1 MNPMIKSFDIE
12 GVIAQPLKQIESNC
26 GTVLQMLRNDSSLF
40 NQFGEIYFSEIH
52 PRMINAWKRH
62 KQQAQNL
69 TVPLGN
75 IRLAIY
81 DDRSTSSSR
90 GKIIEY
96 ELGRPENYKLIH
108 IPPMLWHGFQE
119 ISGQISIIA
128 NCPDKPHDPE
138 ETESEPA
145 DSNQIPYQWEV

>member
-1 MNPMIKSFDIE
+1 MIKSFDIE

-52 PRMINAWKRH
+52 PRTINAWKKH

-69 TVPLGN
+69 TVPFGN
-75 IRLAIY
+75 IRLVIY

-96 ELGRPENYKLIH
+96 EIGRPENYTST
-108 IPPMLWHGFQE
+108 PP
-119 ISGQISIIA
+119 
-128 NCPDKPHDPE
+128 
-138 ETESEPA
+138 
-145 DSNQIPYQWEV
+145 

>member
-1 MNPMIKSFDIE
+1 MNLMIKSLEIE
-12 GVIAQPLKQIESNC
+12 GVFAKPLKQIETNC
-26 GTVLQMLRNDSSLF
+26 GTVLQMLRNDSSSF

-75 IRLAIY
+75 IRLVIY
-81 DDRSTSSSR
+81 DDRPTSSSC
-90 GKIIEY
+90 GKTIEY
-96 ELGRPENYKLIH
+96 EIGLPENYKLIH
-108 IPPMLWHGFQE
+108 IPPMLWYGFQE
-119 ISGQISIIA
+119 ISGKVSIIA

-138 ETESEPA
+138 EGESKPA
-145 DSNQIPYQWEV
+145 DSNQIPYQWEA

>member
-1 MNPMIKSFDIE
+1 MNLMIKSLEIE
-12 GVIAQPLKQIESNC
+12 GVFAKPLKQIETNC
-26 GTVLQMLRNDSSLF
+26 GTVLQMLRNDSSSF

-75 IRLAIY
+75 IRLVIY
-81 DDRSTSSSR
+81 DDRPTSSSC
-90 GKIIEY
+90 GKTIEY
-96 ELGRPENYKLIH
+96 EIGRPENYKLIH
-108 IPPMLWHGFQE
+108 IPPMLWYGFQE
-119 ISGQISIIA
+119 ISGKVSIIA

-138 ETESEPA
+138 EGESKPA
-145 DSNQIPYQWEV
+145 DSNPIPYQWEA

>member
-1 MNPMIKSFDIE
+1 MNLMIKSLEIE
-12 GVIAQPLKQIESNC
+12 GVFAKPLKQIETNC
-26 GTVLQMLRNDSSLF
+26 GTVLQMLRNDSSSF

-75 IRLAIY
+75 IRLVIY
-81 DDRSTSSSR
+81 DDRSTSSSC

-96 ELGRPENYKLIH
+96 KVGRPENYKLIH
-108 IPPMLWHGFQE
+108 IPPMLWYGIQE
-119 ISGQISIIA
+119 ISGKISIIA

-138 ETESEPA
+138 EGESIPA
-145 DSNQIPYQWEV
+145 DSNQIPYQWET